1 MIFDKQII
9 QGDKPEN
16 KQCIIYYS
24 CDPQYWAEHGQYLAR
39 STLYYNGKQSHIHVH
54 MIYEEGQEHS
64 MKHLIKNPSI
74 TYTFERHPKDFYDQ
88 FELNKQHPVFARGP
102 EICQTKNDY
111 DLKRKIYLSSA
122 RFMLMNKLFDHYQH
136 VLQIDADG
144 ICRNTFAIHDF
155 KRITRQPCA
164 MRKPKDRSV
173 YIASCISPGI
183 GSAGSEFKTELANKM
198 IDAFK
203 KPIYWFI
210 DQHVLKDI
218 LDTRNFESI
227 PYHWNSWGLKSGGE
241 VFSTAKGKKK
251 YGHRYKNL
259 KYTWFTDKEKLR
271 YHKERNKNYGKS

>member
-9 QGDKPEN
+9 QGDKPEIN
-16 KQCIIYYS
+16 HCIIYYS

-88 FELNKQHPVFARGP
+88 FELNKKHPVFARGP
-102 EICQTKNDY
+102 EICQTKNDN

-164 MRKPKDRSV
+164 MRKLKDPSV
-173 YIASCISPGI
+173 YIAS
-183 GSAGSEFKTELANKM
+183 
-198 IDAFK
+198 
-203 KPIYWFI
+203 
-210 DQHVLKDI
+210 
-218 LDTRNFESI
+218 
-227 PYHWNSWGLKSGGE
+227 
-241 VFSTAKGKKK
+241 
-251 YGHRYKNL
+251 
-259 KYTWFTDKEKLR
+259 
-271 YHKERNKNYGKS
+271 